1 MQLRISYVNKI
12 LRMKNS
18 SPLRFY
24 YLLWVAYW
32 LSICKYEITLKTVY
46 IWVDLIYFFTIY
58 VDYFFVAT
66 TVLNLSTVR
75 ALLCTHCFIKHPKRE
90 GETCEICRSGFYR
103 ISVIFVAAI
112 ENFNLH
118 YVRTDWDQLHRC
130 FIFFDRSALFAE
142 ILFKGGLKRPPNLNK
157 KWLWNVAP
165 RKYRSNYEISEWNS
179 DDIFSW

>member
-1 MQLRISYVNKI
+1 
-12 LRMKNS
+12 MKNS

-24 YLLWVAYW
+24 YVLRVAYW

-90 GETCEICRSGFYR
+90 GETCEICRSGFCR

-118 YVRTDWDQLHRC
+118 YVVCVNIIQGWFKTPTESEQKVTLKCGTAKISVKLWDFWMEFRWH
-130 FIFFDRSALFAE
+130 LFLV
-142 ILFKGGLKRPPNLNK
+142 IICTGDK
-157 KWLWNVAP
+157 NV
-165 RKYRSNYEISEWNS
+165 
-179 DDIFSW
+179 